1 MSNLFKSRSSLIT
14 FFMLAMTFLF
24 TACGGGASS
33 EVGTEIAADPPV
45 VATDNTGTV
54 VLLLTDGP
62 TDELSAINL
71 AVTEATLI
79 GDMGQQVV
87 FSGNK
92 TINLLD
98 LANFDQTIAVGEVA
112 AGSYSKIRLR
122 IENLELVD
130 KTTGAITY
138 PKLPAN
144 GKIDLLDQTGF
155 AVYPGRTLVVVIDI
169 DANKSIHIVE
179 TGSGK
184 FNFRPVVKVDIMD
197 GGLPAKLVR
206 MEGIVTE
213 IFEDTAGRFRL
224 CSDEEFTSCV
234 IVNLA
239 EGGSVFD
246 EEGLPTTIDNLM
258 VDDFVVAI
266 GAFRHENDDDGDS
279 DSDAD
284 SDSDSDSDFDSD
296 GDSDGASDSDADSDS
311 DSDSDTGNGSEG
323 DSDSDSDAVHVD
335 MDLELDA
342 IVIEIGGN
350 AEQIKGVVASE
361 PDENGKFQLIVGEEE
376 TVTVVLQDGT
386 KIFGKDG
393 ELGSDS
399 IVMGAKIAVEG
410 VRVESDNPDQSDGFF
425 AALIFVD
432 DAVADE
438 SLSGKIVEPLDE
450 ASSSFNLATDGGDV
464 CVKLLEEA
472 KITLVSQDG
481 DGTISKEGEFSDLA
495 VGQSVE
501 VFGQSGT
508 GGCFQAN
515 EVVVDLSS

>member
-24 TACGGGASS
+24 TACSGGVSS
-33 EVGTEIAADPPV
+33 EVDTDIAADPPV

-206 MEGIVTE
+206 MEGRGTE
-213 IFEDTAGRFRL
+213 MVEDSACR
-224 CSDEEFTSCV
+224 
-234 IVNLA
+234 
-239 EGGSVFD
+239 
-246 EEGLPTTIDNLM
+246 GL
-258 VDDFVVAI
+258 
-266 GAFRHENDDDGDS
+266 
-279 DSDAD
+279 
-284 SDSDSDSDFDSD
+284 
-296 GDSDGASDSDADSDS
+296 
-311 DSDSDTGNGSEG
+311 
-323 DSDSDSDAVHVD
+323 
-335 MDLELDA
+335 
-342 IVIEIGGN
+342 
-350 AEQIKGVVASE
+350 
-361 PDENGKFQLIVGEEE
+361 
-376 TVTVVLQDGT
+376 
-386 KIFGKDG
+386 
-393 ELGSDS
+393 
-399 IVMGAKIAVEG
+399 
-410 VRVESDNPDQSDGFF
+410 
-425 AALIFVD
+425 
-432 DAVADE
+432 
-438 SLSGKIVEPLDE
+438 
-450 ASSSFNLATDGGDV
+450 
-464 CVKLLEEA
+464 
-472 KITLVSQDG
+472 
-481 DGTISKEGEFSDLA
+481 
-495 VGQSVE
+495 
-501 VFGQSGT
+501 
-508 GGCFQAN
+508 
-515 EVVVDLSS
+515 